1 MEAGATNKYTCFV
14 IGHFN
19 VLREVEQVI
28 SVVIP
33 VYNAEKYL
41 HECIESVL
49 KQDYDNYE
57 IVLVDDGSTDKSA
70 KICDDYAARY
80 ERITVVHKK
89 HAGLAKVRLTG
100 VEVAKGQY
108 IVSLDSD
115 DVLFD
120 GLLSH
125 INKII
130 KKWEPEIICYDLQE
144 FGIDDAKKRENT
156 YAEGLYFGSSLENII
171 KTYLYNESAPFFT
184 AGIIYGIVT
193 KAVKREMLLN
203 ALNDV
208 PGEISLGEDLATTAL
223 LLREIKKIY
232 ITHFIGYGYRQIMS
246 SISHKYSDKTIDE
259 LKRLVLLLSES
270 YLCSTIGEIP
280 DRQISAFVSFR
291 LIKYISD
298 ISNAEK
304 LSESIRQLKKI
315 DKEVIDYVKKAKVI
329 TASKVARLK
338 IALLKSYFRVIL
350 LLIFRLKYKRR

>member
-1 MEAGATNKYTCFV
+1 MITFFSKISISYCSWALSPIMEAGATNKYTCFV

-144 FGIDDAKKRENT
+144 FGIDDAKKKRKHIC
-156 YAEGLYFGSSLENII
+156 GRVIFW
-171 KTYLYNESAPFFT
+171 F
-184 AGIIYGIVT
+184 IVR
-193 KAVKREMLLN
+193 K
-203 ALNDV
+203 
-208 PGEISLGEDLATTAL
+208 
-223 LLREIKKIY
+223 Y
-232 ITHFIGYGYRQIMS
+232 
-246 SISHKYSDKTIDE
+246 HK
-259 LKRLVLLLSES
+259 
-270 YLCSTIGEIP
+270 
-280 DRQISAFVSFR
+280 
-291 LIKYISD
+291 D
-298 ISNAEK
+298 IS
-304 LSESIRQLKKI
+304 IQ
-315 DKEVIDYVKKAKVI
+315 
-329 TASKVARLK
+329 
-338 IALLKSYFRVIL
+338 
-350 LLIFRLKYKRR
+350 